1 MLYWKTLW
9 HWSEDQV
16 DKDLGRFGRL
26 APLPAQPAPSPS
38 DRRRWHLWHRAAQ
51 RILPPAASGA
61 ATPSAGDGA
70 EDGAANGTATDGV
83 FRGASDGQRSQTS
96 LRNIEKPVLMEK
108 IDVLWSKDEI
118 LVTQPRRV
126 SCVSVARR
134 VSEERGEALG
144 HTVGYAIRHEHR
156 GGDASCLTYCTQGV
170 LLRRLESDPELQGIT
185 HIFADEVHER
195 SLEGDLLL
203 LLLRELSRRRSSHHS
218 LHIIA
223 MSATFDAHRLQKYF
237 TNGSIQPVV
246 FKLPGK
252 MFPVKTIFLEDAL
265 EITKHQPDGP
275 LIPNRRLCLSRY
287 RASTKYS
294 GAPCSQAPKVEDL
307 SNYSVQQRYGHLSTS
322 TRSALAAMDPNH
334 VNFDFAADVVKHFLS
349 QSPPEGPGG
358 PLGAILVFLSGAKEI
373 SQMRSALLEAAPEL
387 RKEPANSWIL
397 NLHSSLQHDEQQL
410 VFRRAPGS
418 VRKIILA
425 TNIAETS
432 ITIDDVGV
440 VIDTGHVK
448 ELRYDSGRRV
458 ASLQDVFE
466 CRSSA
471 LQRRGRAG
479 RVAPGVCVHLV
490 TKYCH
495 NQLMEEHQEPEV
507 CRVPLEELLL
517 RIHAAGRYCMGH
529 KTSEICQALLDPPEE
544 TAVQSA
550 LNLGLLTPAGAGPR
564 ATRATQL
571 SSLGRRALPLPLA
584 PRHAKLALLGCALGP
599 RCREV
604 AVSAAAALNAASW
617 PFQPGAPCSASFDE
631 GRRFEARRVHRA
643 IAEEVSSQLACSDL
657 LGALRAF
664 GEWRAER
671 PAEQRRAAE
680 AWHLRSS
687 ALQEIDE
694 SRLQLLEML
703 EPLGRDTRHC
713 GLGGSNGELAP
724 CLAGLL
730 CAASFPQLALAIPK
744 ETLSSRMGTG
754 AVLSELFVHEKGTLV
769 PVQVHPS
776 SISAKEKIFGTPF
789 VLYEELIETTRLYVR
804 CITCIPP
811 LTLLLFGGLLSESE
825 QLKSN
830 PLGEEAFLQLGSFK
844 WILPKE
850 LSDQI
855 LEIRRLLEGFLQ
867 AWMLGASELSEDL
880 EKALLE
886 VLRFVTRHESGLNAS
901 KGSNKAEKEK
911 ADKEDS
917 KKDDNS

>member
-1 MLYWKTLW
+1 I
-9 HWSEDQV
+9 
-16 DKDLGRFGRL
+16 
-26 APLPAQPAPSPS
+26 A
-38 DRRRWHLWHRAAQ
+38 RA
-51 RILPPAASGA
+51 ISIWCV
-61 ATPSAGDGA
+61 S
-70 EDGAANGTATDGV
+70 N
-83 FRGASDGQRSQTS
+83 S
-96 LRNIEKPVLMEK
+96 
-108 IDVLWSKDEI
+108 VLWEGF
-118 LVTQPRRV
+118 V
-126 SCVSVARR
+126 S
-134 VSEERGEALG
+134 
-144 HTVGYAIRHEHR
+144 
-156 GGDASCLTYCTQGV
+156 
-170 LLRRLESDPELQGIT
+170 
-185 HIFADEVHER
+185 
-195 SLEGDLLL
+195 
-203 LLLRELSRRRSSHHS
+203 
-218 LHIIA
+218 
-223 MSATFDAHRLQKYF
+223 
-237 TNGSIQPVV
+237 
-246 FKLPGK
+246 
-252 MFPVKTIFLEDAL
+252 
-265 EITKHQPDGP
+265 
-275 LIPNRRLCLSRY
+275 
-287 RASTKYS
+287 
-294 GAPCSQAPKVEDL
+294 
-307 SNYSVQQRYGHLSTS
+307 
-322 TRSALAAMDPNH
+322 
-334 VNFDFAADVVKHFLS
+334 
-349 QSPPEGPGG
+349 
-358 PLGAILVFLSGAKEI
+358 AKEI

-517 RIHAAGRYCMGH
+517 RIHAAGLPDFFDTTM
-529 KTSEICQALLDPPEE
+529 EICQALLDPPEE

-550 LNLGLLTPAGAGPR
+550 LKRLISLGLLTPAGAGPR

-886 VLRFVTRHESGLNAS
+886 VLRVSYFAS
-901 KGSNKAEKEK
+901 EACNC
-911 ADKEDS
+911 D
-917 KKDDNS
+917 